1 MTDRRQKAIENARF
15 RLLELQSDNGG
26 TPCEQSPELFYPE
39 DYEKPDMQ
47 RMARKIAK
55 EICKEC
61 PLMQKCREFAILSNA
76 QYGVFGGIDFFQN
89 NKSA

>member
-26 TPCEQSPELFYPE
+26 TPCEENPDLFYPE
-39 DYEKPDMQ
+39 DFESQDMQ
-47 RMARKIAK
+47 RMARKVAK
-55 EICKEC
+55 AICKEC
-61 PLMQKCREFAILSNA
+61 PLMQQCREFGIMSNA
-76 QYGVFGGIDFFQN
+76 PYGIFGGIDFFQN